1 MNMLQQKGLPEER
14 AIIDDTVIRRV
25 KHYIAGK
32 HPGFTAE
39 QQEDVFSN
47 AIHRIIDVQL
57 PEFEESTRVILRQR
71 LLARLN
77 QEGAAPLLTQDVL
90 EACLL
95 LELEEP
101 ALAQLEVWMGKHQMT
116 AASNPSPTSLNPAL
130 VKKETLLQEGFP
142 PKASAHPA
150 SFPALRRFRQLA
162 GVVMLMLL
170 VWAAGVPAKPVLS
183 PEAGPS
189 PSLFLPSADS
199 MSLPIVSDSPL
210 PHEYTYYPIDTVE
223 LKSWLQ
229 SRRSLLA
236 EEPYFPAILEA
247 AERNNLNPLLLFAI
261 TGQEQGYVP
270 KEKKHAKQIANN
282 PFNVHH
288 SWQAFNTSIADS
300 AHIASKTILSIS
312 RTRPEGAHPIQ
323 WLNTRYAEDPEW
335 WVGVNSI
342 FEKLRRE
349 IPAKH

>member
-1 MNMLQQKGLPEER
+1 MLQDKMLPEEQ
-14 AIIDDTVIRRV
+14 AIIDETVIRRV
-25 KHYIAGK
+25 KQYIEGK

-47 AIHRIIDVQL
+47 AIHRIIDVHL
-57 PEFEESTRVILRQR
+57 PEFEESTRVIIRQR
-71 LLARLN
+71 LLARLEG
-77 QEGAAPLLTQDVL
+77 EGAASLLNRDVL
-90 EACLL
+90 EVCLL

-101 ALAQLEVWMGKHQMT
+101 ALAQLEVWMGKQQLAAGSCPPFASPYPLIPKKLSLPQEHLSQEPLAHQ
-116 AASNPSPTSLNPAL
+116 ASLPSS
-130 VKKETLLQEGFP
+130 G
-142 PKASAHPA
+142 S
-150 SFPALRRFRQLA
+150 RRIWQLA
-162 GVVMLMLL
+162 GAALL
-170 VWAAGVPAKPVLS
+170 VFFLWAAGAPTEPDIHPKVDYNASLS
-183 PEAGPS
+183 
-189 PSLFLPSADS
+189 SASVDS
-199 MSLPIVSDSPL
+199 TSLPAISDFPL
-210 PHEYTYYPIDTVE
+210 PDEYTYHQVNTVE
-223 LKSWLQ
+223 LKGWLQ
-229 SRRSLLA
+229 SRSSLLA

-270 KEKKHAKQIANN
+270 KEKKQAKKIANN

-288 SWQAFNTSIADS
+288 SWQAYNTGIADS

-349 IPAKH
+349 IPAKP

>member
-1 MNMLQQKGLPEER
+1 MLQEKELPEEQ
-14 AIIDDTVIRRV
+14 AIIDETVIRRV
-25 KHYIAGK
+25 KQYIEGK

-47 AIHRIIDVQL
+47 AIHRIIDVHL
-57 PEFEESTRVILRQR
+57 PEFEESTRVIIRQR
-71 LLARLN
+71 LLARLEG
-77 QEGAAPLLTQDVL
+77 EGAASLLNRDVL
-90 EACLL
+90 EVCLL

-101 ALAQLEVWMGKHQMT
+101 ALAQLEVWMGKQQLSAAHSAST
-116 AASNPSPTSLNPAL
+116 AYLYPAL
-130 VKKETLLQEGFP
+130 AKKGTFQQEDLSQ
-142 PKASAHPA
+142 KASAHPA
-150 SFPALRRFRQLA
+150 SFPAFRRCRQLA
-162 GVVMLMLL
+162 GAAGLVLL
-170 VWAAGVPAKPVLS
+170 LWAAGVPATPGLP
-183 PEAGPS
+183 PEAGSS
-189 PSLFLPSADS
+189 PSLFSPPADS
-199 MSLPIVSDSPL
+199 MTLPIVSDSPL
-210 PHEYTYYPIDTVE
+210 PQEYTYSPIDTVE

-270 KEKKHAKQIANN
+270 KEKKQAKKIANN

-288 SWQAFNTSIADS
+288 SWQAYNTGIADS

-312 RTRPEGAHPIQ
+312 RTRPEGVHPIQ

-349 IPAKH
+349 IPAKP